1 MVEEVKAALN
11 ENPNITAEVKDDLM
25 YLITIFC
32 NNFKDV
38 NLDNLKERLKTLKI
52 SRGSMYL
59 VKLPCQYNPHNN
71 EIAINL
77 GRFEGSDAKH
87 WMMHAL
93 LGVITAKDNYYGF
106 NNEDGTLQALNEGY
120 TEILTNYL
128 VGDVEDS
135 FYTDEVIMTNLISEV
150 IGNDV
155 MYKAYFTNDANLL
168 LNAMSQAEG
177 K

>member
-1 MVEEVKAALN
+1 MVEEIKAALN
-11 ENPNITAEVKDDLM
+11 ENQNITAEVKDDLM

-38 NLDNLKERLKTLKI
+38 NLDNFKERLKTLKI

-93 LGVITAKDNYYGF
+93 LGVITAKDNFTGF
-106 NNEDGTLQALNEGY
+106 NKDNAYEALNIGY
-120 TEILTNYL
+120 TEILANYL
-128 VGDVEDS
+128 VGNENESEYED
-135 FYTDEVIMTNLISEV
+135 EIVATNMIAEA
-150 IGNDV
+150 IGPENLFN
-155 MYKAYFTNDANLL
+155 AYFNNDETLIMN
-168 LNAMSQAEG
+168 SVC
-177 K
+177 